1 MFVQIQIDQTVKIK
15 GEPSNKVIGT
25 YGLITNIFRSNFQE
39 LITITY
45 ISRQTNNHF
54 PRSNLVYSLL

>member
-45 ISRQTNNHF
+45 ISRQTNIF
-54 PRSNLVYSLL
+54 LRSNLVYSLL